1 MTKEQIQNSQERL
14 FSSIDDMFNDIYQS
28 LDVELE
34 KLNDHL
40 DECAQEIHS
49 REKEGKSITIL
60 QKNVLLNLL
69 QQRTN
74 YLQRLEVINI
84 QQQHIINILS
94 YEEDIQWKQS

>member
-1 MTKEQIQNSQERL
+1 MTKEQINNSQENL
-14 FSSIDDMFNDIYQS
+14 YSSIDDMFNDIYNS

-40 DECAQEIHS
+40 DECAKEIHS

-74 YLQRLEVINI
+74 ILNRLEVINI

-94 YEEDIQWKQS
+94 YEEGNQWKQS

>member
-1 MTKEQIQNSQERL
+1 MTKEQIQNSQEHL

-40 DECAQEIHS
+40 DECVKEINS

-74 YLQRLEVINI
+74 IIQRLEVINI